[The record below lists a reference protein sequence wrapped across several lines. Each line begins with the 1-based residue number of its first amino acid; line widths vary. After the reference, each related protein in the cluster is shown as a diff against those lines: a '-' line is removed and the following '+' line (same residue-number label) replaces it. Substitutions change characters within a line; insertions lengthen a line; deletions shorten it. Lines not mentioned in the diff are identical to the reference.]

1 MVPSTGA
8 IRIAVDKCT
17 LASQA
22 ISVVALGHHAEP
34 SQESLRIHHSS
45 LGLVCARF
53 MDVRCLLRFTRHIEH
68 NNLEHV
74 GLARHFAPL
83 SRRIPS
89 LCFKTPLVWFARLSI
104 S

>member
-1 MVPSTGA
+1 
-8 IRIAVDKCT
+8 
-17 LASQA
+17 
-22 ISVVALGHHAEP
+22 
-34 SQESLRIHHSS
+34 
-45 LGLVCARF
+45 